1 MKYSKQQSILKGLAV
16 VLADILTIWMMVA
29 LFITRA
35 VFFPWSIS
43 YLLLSGGLV
52 TISMLFYRSLMRE
65 VSRNFAISFAVTS
78 FALWG
83 YTVALTVVAFL
94 FAFPFLYHGAFFLGF
109 ALFLCYNITT
119 IRRIEK
125 VAEVPKESVEKEV
138 VPENRGPD
146 MAILALNLG
155 DSMVSLRPYL
165 LPEDYANLEK
175 AYWDLV
181 DSMKDLPSVS
191 QETLRNGQELEKN
204 ITAKLAEVNTQMK
217 LIPDAPGDRQR
228 VLITEVLTAMILI
241 KGFAENLHR
250 LSSD

>member
-1 MKYSKQQSILKGLAV
+1 
-16 VLADILTIWMMVA
+16 
-29 LFITRA
+29 
-35 VFFPWSIS
+35 
-43 YLLLSGGLV
+43 
-52 TISMLFYRSLMRE
+52 
-65 VSRNFAISFAVTS
+65 
-78 FALWG
+78 
-83 YTVALTVVAFL
+83 
-94 FAFPFLYHGAFFLGF
+94 
-109 ALFLCYNITT
+109 
-119 IRRIEK
+119 
-125 VAEVPKESVEKEV
+125 
-138 VPENRGPD
+138 